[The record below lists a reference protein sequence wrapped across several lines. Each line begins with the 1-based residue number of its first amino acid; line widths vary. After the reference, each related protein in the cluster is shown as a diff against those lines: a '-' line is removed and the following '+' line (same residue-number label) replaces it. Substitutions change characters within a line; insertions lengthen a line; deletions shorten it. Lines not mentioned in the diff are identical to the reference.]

1 MTRSISMGTSQV
13 KARLSAARI
22 ASAAAFAAA
31 LGFTASALAAPSVLA
46 APTLPAYGDPVVLQL
61 SGFTMPV
68 FLPATRYKRTGSTIT
83 VDYEYF
89 SSQFGPFG
97 PQFGSPDI
105 SLGELPPGNY
115 TVQARLIDMDH
126 PADAA
131 FTTASSIAVVP
142 PQDWGLYAVPK
153 QPVAN
158 DVVNMLVRSAAYF
171 DPSTL
176 RASMSGN
183 TVRVDFTYRG
193 SAPVGGPAPAGF
205 TSFASVAVGRLPP
218 GVYHAEGWGT
228 PDSGGD
234 AQRYFAI
241 DFTVATTSVVSEFY
255 QEQLDHYFMTAG
267 SAEIDTLDAGGGGG
281 WKRTGQSFHA
291 WLTKADAPAG
301 AVPVCRFYAA
311 GPNSH
316 FYTAN
321 ASECSMLQALEQQQR
336 TDADAHHLPFMGW
349 SFENIAFYAI
359 PATNGACPAGT
370 QPVWRT
376 FNNRA
381 SEDDSNHRFTA
392 DARQRV
398 AMLGWIDEGV
408 AFCAPQ

>member
-1 MTRSISMGTSQV
+1 V
-13 KARLSAARI
+13 AAL
-22 ASAAAFAAA
+22 AGLAA
-31 LGFTASALAAPSVLA
+31 LGFAAHALAEPTVMSAPA
-46 APTLPAYGDPVVLQL
+46 LPAYGDPVTLQL
-61 SGFTMPV
+61 SGMSMPV
-68 FLPATRYKRTGSTIT
+68 FLPGTRYTRTGSTIV
-83 VDYEYF
+83 VDYEYL

-97 PQFGSPDI
+97 PQFGDPGI

-126 PADAA
+126 PANAA
-131 FTTASSIAVVP
+131 FTTTSTIAVVP
-142 PQDWGLYAVPK
+142 PQDWGLYVVPK
-153 QPVAN
+153 QPAAN
-158 DVVNMLVRSAAYF
+158 EVVSMLVRSAAYF

-176 RASMSGN
+176 RASVNGN
-183 TVRVDFTYRG
+183 TVRVDFTFRG
-193 SAPVGGPAPAGF
+193 SAPVVGGTAPAGF
-205 TSFASVAVGRLPP
+205 TSFASVPVGRLAP

-228 PDSGGD
+228 PDTGGD
-234 AQRYFAI
+234 AQRYFTI

-267 SAEIDTLDAGGGGG
+267 PDEMDTLDAGGGGGG

-316 FYTAN
+316 FYTAS

-336 TDADAHHLPFMGW
+336 ADADAHHVPFMGW

-370 QPVWRT
+370 DPVWRV

-381 SEDDSNHRFTA
+381 AENDSNHRFTA
-392 DARQRV
+392 DARQRI
-398 AMLGWIDEGV
+398 AMLGWADEGV